1 MSHSY
6 SRIRPLLA
14 ALLVLGCSPAAL
26 AVDDA
31 VVAEHQR
38 LSDQLKTLAERN
50 AWSGVDRTFQQ
61 LQELGVEPTAGE
73 WRIAAL
79 ASATAGDAGTAHDR
93 YAKSLEVEADDGAAH
108 AVSDYTTNYG
118 RVELLCKPGTVD
130 LQIDERP
137 FQPDRARAV
146 DFATLAV
153 TEQGTFD
160 GMLPEAVYTFGPYS
174 FAVIPGQDK
183 ATFDTRRL
191 HLDESGEGVEQK
203 AARLP
208 KPTREPVA
216 LPFRVP
222 LAGGAAGSAVVAGV
236 LYGVAAGKH
245 RAWEETNTR
254 AELEPL
260 RSQTNGLLV
269 GAGVLGA
276 AAVGLG
282 VTSFTVDARF

>member
-1 MSHSY
+1 MFNPY
-6 SRIRPLLA
+6 SRFRPLLA
-14 ALLVLGCSPAAL
+14 ALLVLGCSPVAHAA
-26 AVDDA
+26 DDA

-38 LSDQLKTLAERN
+38 LSDQLKALAERN
-50 AWSGVDRTFQQ
+50 AWTGVDRTFTQ
-61 LQELGVEPTAGE
+61 LQALGVEPTALE
-73 WRIAAL
+73 WRIAAQ
-79 ASATAGDAGTAHDR
+79 ASATEGDAGTAHDR
-93 YAKSLEVEADDGAAH
+93 YAASLEVETDDS
-108 AVSDYTTNYG
+108 AVQAVKDYTTNYG

-130 LQIDERP
+130 LQIDQRP

-153 TEQGTFD
+153 TEDGVFD

-174 FAVIPGQDK
+174 FAVIPEQKK

-191 HLDESGEGVEQK
+191 SLDDTGEGVEQK

-208 KPTREPVA
+208 KPAREPVD

-245 RAWEETNTR
+245 RAWEETNKR
-254 AELEPL
+254 SDLEPL